1 MKSFNLTEWALG
13 HRAVV
18 LFLLLIVAVA
28 GAFSFT
34 RLGQLEDPNFS
45 VPSMTAGVVW
55 PGATAQ
61 QMQDE
66 VLNRM
71 EKKFEQIDHFEKVV
85 TFARQG
91 YGGMTLTL
99 KGGTSEADQKEAWY
113 QARKKLN
120 DLRLELP
127 EGVIGPIINDE
138 YGDVYGLMYAVKGDG
153 VNHADL
159 TDAAENIKR
168 SMLRVPMVKKV
179 DVIGKQTKRVYV
191 EFSHERLAALGISP
205 LAIAESLKS
214 QNAMLP
220 AGQVD
225 TRDDRVM
232 VRVSGQFQ
240 SDDDIR
246 NVPISAGGRTLKLGD
261 IATVQRGYEDP
272 PTYTVRHN
280 GQPVLMLGISMTND
294 GNIVELGQAMHAA
307 VEKIQAELP
316 HGVELERVADQ
327 PTTVKDAIWDFERSL
342 AEALIIVIAVS
353 LASLGWRAGLVVA
366 TSVPLVLGA
375 VALLML
381 VMGWNLERVSLGSL
395 IIALGLLV
403 DDAIIAIEMMVV
415 KMEAGWDRT
424 KAAAFSY
431 QATAMPRLTGAL
443 VTAAGFLPIGLS
455 KSTTGEYAGGIF
467 WIVGAAVL
475 LSWVCSGLFT
485 PYLAMKLLPKDLG
498 QNHHAGDLYDTRFYR
513 KLRGLIDRAVDHRWL
528 VIGVTVG
535 ALVLALAGIQLVPQ
549 QFFPSSSRPEL
560 IVDLRLK
567 EGSSFA
573 ATTEQVQKMEALL
586 SKDEDVKFFTA
597 YTGAGA
603 PRFYLALN
611 PELPNTGYAQLVV
624 MTQDLEARERVR
636 SRLMESAD
644 QQFPQAR
651 VRVTRLE
658 LGPPV
663 GYPVQFRVVGPDTQV
678 VRNIAREVEAVVA
691 ANPKARD
698 VQLDWND
705 PVRAMK
711 VELDQEKARALG
723 LTPADVSMVTQ
734 TVMNGAPLSQLRE
747 REDLIDIVAR
757 AVPEERLS
765 LDTLKDIN
773 LYTRQGTVVP
783 LSQVATVRY
792 ELEEPVL
799 WRRNRDM
806 AITVR
811 ADVQDGAQGVSVTQ
825 EIRPLLKD
833 IEAKL
838 PSGYRID
845 VGGAVEESDKA
856 NQALIAVAPL
866 MVVTILL
873 LLMLQLQDFSRMW
886 MVVLTAPLGLIGVV
900 PALLAFQAPLGFV
913 AILGIIALG
922 GMIMRNSVILVDQV
936 QIEIDGGRDP
946 WNAVLDAAI
955 HRTRPVVLAAA
966 AAVLAMIPLTRSVFW
981 GPMAIAIMGGLTVA
995 TFLTIFFVPA
1005 LYAAWFKVRRQPAGD
1020 TVPSPGHVAQVVSP
1034 LSASETQH

>member
-1 MKSFNLTEWALG
+1 
-13 HRAVV
+13 
-18 LFLLLIVAVA
+18 
-28 GAFSFT
+28 
-34 RLGQLEDPNFS
+34 
-45 VPSMTAGVVW
+45 
-55 PGATAQ
+55 
-61 QMQDE
+61 
-66 VLNRM
+66 
-71 EKKFEQIDHFEKVV
+71 
-85 TFARQG
+85 
-91 YGGMTLTL
+91 
-99 KGGTSEADQKEAWY
+99 
-113 QARKKLN
+113 
-120 DLRLELP
+120 
-127 EGVIGPIINDE
+127 
-138 YGDVYGLMYAVKGDG
+138 MYAVKGDG
-153 VNHADL
+153 INHADL
-159 TDAAENIKR
+159 SDAAEDIKR
-168 SMLRVPMVKKV
+168 RMLKVPMVKKV
-179 DVIGKQTKRVYV
+179 DVIGKQAKRVYI
-191 EFSHERLAALGISP
+191 EFSHERLAALGITP
-205 LAIAESLKS
+205 LAIADSLKS

-225 TRDDRVM
+225 THGDRVM
-232 VRVSGQFQ
+232 VRVSGQFA

-246 NVPISAGGRTLKLGD
+246 NVPISVGGRTIKLGD

-280 GQPVLMLGISMTND
+280 GQPVLMIGISMTDD
-294 GNIVELGQAMHAA
+294 GNIVELGKAMDGA
-307 VEKIQAELP
+307 VAKIQAELP

-327 PTTVKDAIWDFERSL
+327 PTTVKEAIWDFERSL
-342 AEALIIVIAVS
+342 MEALIIVIAVS
-353 LASLGWRAGLVVA
+353 LASLGWRSGLVVA
-366 TSVPLVLGA
+366 TSVPLVLGG

-381 VMGWNLERVSLGSL
+381 AMGWNLERISLGSL

-415 KMEAGWDRT
+415 KMEGGWDRA

-443 VTAAGFLPIGLS
+443 ITAAGFLPIGLS

-475 LSWVCSGLFT
+475 LSWICSGIFT
-485 PYLAMKLLPKDLG
+485 PYLAMKMLPKDLG
-498 QNHHAGDLYDTRFYR
+498 KHHHAGDPYDTKFYR
-513 KLRGLIDRAVDHRWL
+513 KLRGLIDLAIERRWL
-528 VIGVTVG
+528 VIGTTVA
-535 ALVLALAGIQLVPQ
+535 ALAVALAGIGLVPQ
-549 QFFPSSSRPEL
+549 QFFPNSSRPEL
-560 IVDLRLK
+560 VIDLRLK

-573 ATTEQVQKMEALL
+573 ATTEQVKKMEAALA
-586 SKDEDVKFFTA
+586 KDQDVKFFTA

-611 PELPNTGYAQLVV
+611 PELPNTGYAQFVV

-636 SRLMESAD
+636 SRLMASAD
-644 QQFPQAR
+644 QQFPQAW

-678 VRNIAREVEAVVA
+678 VRKIARDVEKVVA
-691 ANPKARD
+691 ASPKVRD

-705 PVRAMK
+705 PVRTLK
-711 VELDQEKARALG
+711 VQLDQDKARALG
-723 LTPADVSMVTQ
+723 LTPADVSLVTQ
-734 TVMNGAPLSQLRE
+734 TVMNGATLSQLRE

-757 AVPEERLS
+757 AVPEERLN
-765 LDTLKDIN
+765 LDTLKDVN

-783 LSQVATVRY
+783 LSQVASVRH

-811 ADVQDGAQGVSVTQ
+811 ADVNDGEQGVSVTQ
-825 EIRPLLKD
+825 EIQPMLKD

-856 NQALIAVAPL
+856 NKALLAVAPL
-866 MVVTILL
+866 MLATIML

-886 MVVLTAPLGLIGVV
+886 MVLLTAPLGLIGVV

-922 GMIMRNSVILVDQV
+922 GMIMRNSVILIDQV
-936 QIEIDGGRDP
+936 QIEIAAGRDP

-955 HRTRPVVLAAA
+955 HRTRPVVLAAL

-995 TFLTIFFVPA
+995 TLLTIFFVPA
-1005 LYAAWFKVRRQPAGD
+1005 LYAAWFKVRRQPAGGTD
-1020 TVPSPGHVAQVVSP
+1020 PVPG
-1034 LSASETQH
+1034 SAVLAS